1 MQRIKSILLVDDD
14 VDDQHIFQEA
24 LKNLRPDINLHL
36 ACNGLEA
43 LHKLNTP
50 ESKQPDIIF
59 LDLNMPMMN
68 GKEFLEELKK
78 TNSFSHIP
86 VIIYTTSSRNEDRD
100 TTLALGARDFLVKA
114 HNYTELVEQLQ
125 KVIS

>member
-14 VDDQHIFQEA
+14 VDDQHIFLEA
-24 LKNLRPDINLHL
+24 LKNLRPDINLSL

-86 VIIYTTSSRNEDRD
+86 VIIYTTSSRNEDRE
-100 TTLALGARDFLVKA
+100 TTLALGARDFLVKP
-114 HNYTELVEQLQ
+114 HNYSELVEQLK
-125 KVIS
+125 KVIN